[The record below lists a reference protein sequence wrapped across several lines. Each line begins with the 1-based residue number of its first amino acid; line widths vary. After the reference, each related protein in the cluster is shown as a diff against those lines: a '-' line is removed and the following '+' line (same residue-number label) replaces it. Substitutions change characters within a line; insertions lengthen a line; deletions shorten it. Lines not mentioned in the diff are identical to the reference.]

1 MEKRKI
7 YFLGLITLL
16 VFPIPG
22 FFIVYFSEGLNPF
35 EILKPEEYWLQDV
48 LYGFSIG
55 LAYALFAFLM
65 LQVPIFRKVPLKVTD
80 LVKKLKL
87 NYFDAFFLSLC
98 AGIGEELLF
107 RVGVQYYLGVY
118 LTAILFVAVHGYFSF
133 KQPLM
138 SLYGLIVLPLAL
150 ILGFG
155 YEYFGFWFAA
165 AIHFCYDLV
174 LFLAIIGW
182 KK

>member
-1 MEKRKI
+1 MEKRRI
-7 YFLGLITLL
+7 YFLGLVTLL
-16 VFPIPG
+16 VFPIPA
-22 FFIVYFSEGLNPF
+22 FFMVYFLEGLSPF
-35 EILKPEEYWLQDV
+35 EILKLKENWLQDV
-48 LYGFSIG
+48 LYGISIG

-65 LQVPIFRKVPLKVTD
+65 LQAPIFRKIPLKVTD
-80 LVKKLKL
+80 LVKKLNL

-118 LTAILFVAVHGYFSF
+118 LTAFLFVAVHGYFSF
-133 KQPLM
+133 KMPLM

-174 LFLAIIGW
+174 LFITILSW

>member
-7 YFLGLITLL
+7 YFLGLITLI
-16 VFPIPG
+16 VFPIPA
-22 FFIVYFSEGLNPF
+22 FFILYFSKGLSPF
-35 EILKPEEYWLQDV
+35 EILKPNENWLQDV

-55 LAYALFAFLM
+55 LAYAFFAFLM
-65 LQVPIFRKVPLKVTD
+65 LQAPIFRKVPLKVTD
-80 LVKKLKL
+80 LVKKMKL
-87 NYFDAFFLSLC
+87 NYFDAFFLSFC

-118 LTAILFVAVHGYFSF
+118 LTAFLFVAVHGYFSI

-155 YEYFGFWFAA
+155 YEYFGFWFVA

-174 LFLAIIGW
+174 LFITIIGW